1 MRRHVNAQT
10 LHIFRLNFAGGV
22 RHDAVGVKY
31 PDLTDLLMLQKNIH
45 LSSCRHPLRQSR
57 KNPLIVLLKLKGDVH
72 VTEFYEKSKCQTK
85 GGGQNNSM

>member
-1 MRRHVNAQT
+1 MRRHVNAQI

-22 RHDAVGVKY
+22 RHDAVGLKY

-57 KNPLIVLLKLKGDVH
+57 KIPLIVLLKLIGDVH
-72 VTEFYEKSKCQTK
+72 VTEFYEVKMSDE
-85 GGGQNNSM
+85 GQRPK